1 MGAALIAIND
11 NGTYTASIG
20 YLNRSFTIDLPAF
33 TARNESLPRPTTA
46 ASCAGQGRADQEANV
61 DSNR

>member
-33 TARNESLPRPTTA
+33 TARNESLPSPDDRGQLCRPGT
-46 ASCAGQGRADQEANV
+46 D
-61 DSNR
+61 